1 MHYTE
6 HKACSIITVWNILFV
21 KRTRSAQKCFAHLIE
36 ISPLIDFTVHPLIKQ
51 SKGETDP
58 SCRAVRFGRQK

>member
-1 MHYTE
+1 MLDNYGLE
-6 HKACSIITVWNILFV
+6 YSLCEAD
-21 KRTRSAQKCFAHLIE
+21 E
-36 ISPLIDFTVHPLIKQ
+36 IGSKMLCPSDRDFPLNRYFLSDFTVHPLIKQ

>member
-1 MHYTE
+1 MLDNYGLE
-6 HKACSIITVWNILFV
+6 YSLCEAD
-21 KRTRSAQKCFAHLIE
+21 E
-36 ISPLIDFTVHPLIKQ
+36 IGSKMLCPSDRDFSLNRFIPLIKQ